1 MKKTFFA
8 SAAVTVACGL
18 GLAQAPVLSPLN
30 LLPGDGALG
39 PAAGEQRAPALVPG
53 GSGFLAVW
61 QDARTDLVAD
71 LLPGQAAFDIYAARL
86 DALGTPI
93 DLVPIAVSQTFG
105 DQTRPRAAWNGQDW
119 LVVWTNQEPIGAFY
133 GPAIR
138 AARVSAAG
146 VVLDATSILLP
157 LPANISSDL
166 LFGVASDGTD
176 WLVVWKDF
184 VGATAVI
191 RGSRIS
197 SLGTLLDTTPVTLA
211 FPPIQAYNGDV
222 VFGHGAY
229 LVVWSHWTGSGN
241 DDVFG
246 RRFTPA
252 LAPLGG
258 MFPIATSADYDV
270 WPSVATGPGGFFVA
284 WENYNTCCVGGGGKV
299 FGARLS
305 PTGQVL
311 DPAGILISA
320 TTDFTTGRAPSAC
333 ADGSQWYVTWT
344 YESGAAF
351 QQLHA
356 ARVSAVGAVLD
367 PAGFLVQPT
376 GSAQTESA
384 LGTAPGGGAVV
395 AWTDDLAGGVDPY
408 DVFSAP
414 LTSGGGAGTAT
425 CVTLGAPAQVR
436 PRLAWSGSEY
446 LAVFTSRVSGTNRIL
461 GQRLDASGNAIDAVP
476 FEIAGPSA
484 TLRFPAVAWDG
495 SEHLVVWSNGSVVL
509 GRRLDAA
516 GTPLDAAPF
525 TIMPGATPDVAA
537 LGGDF
542 LVVATHA
549 PSNPQFRFPFSARVR
564 GFDGLVL
571 DPTPLQLGQYFA
583 VAPKVAAFGTQWIAV
598 WERHFSH
605 DDPHANVH
613 AAFVTAAGT
622 SPGEFAMTGGSV
634 FHNAAAVASD
644 GASALVAWADN
655 TPTIQSANLSARRVL
670 PNGTMLPI
678 FSLSSAANVQ
688 AYPALAWDGGEFVAT
703 FEDHRNAALFFDL
716 RGDLYGARLDA
727 AGTVLDPAGFAVAS
741 GAPPQM
747 NPAVAGGPTGSAA
760 FAGAQFGSGSPYAS
774 YRVALRIL
782 DPPSPCAG
790 SFAVY
795 GSGLLGT
802 GGYVPALSGTG
813 CPTIGSTIGWTIA
826 NGRGAAPGLLAFG
839 ASPASVPVFA
849 GTALVTPL
857 LFVPFALGGTPGAAG
872 AGSASFAIA
881 IPNDPAFVGTVHYTQ
896 AVVLDPLAPQGLAFT
911 AGLETH
917 VE

>member
-1 MKKTFFA
+1 MKRIFFSPA
-8 SAAVTVACGL
+8 TLSILCALAA
-18 GLAQAPVLSPLN
+18 AQAPVLSPLQ
-30 LLPGDGALG
+30 LLPGDGAIG
-39 PAAGEQRAPALVPG
+39 PAAGEQRSPALVPG

-61 QDARTDLVAD
+61 QDGRTDLVAD
-71 LLPGQAAFDIYAARL
+71 LLPGQGGFDVYAARL
-86 DALGTPI
+86 DPLGAPI
-93 DLVPIAVSQTFG
+93 DLLPIVVSETFG

-119 LVVWTNQEPIGAFY
+119 LVVWVNQEPTPFY
-133 GPAIR
+133 YAPAIR

-146 VVLDATSILLP
+146 LLLDTTPILLP
-157 LPANISSDL
+157 VPANIGQDL
-166 LFGVASDGTD
+166 LFGVASDGSG

-197 SLGTLLDTTPVTLA
+197 SQGTLLDTTPVTLA
-211 FPPIQAYNGDV
+211 FPPSQPYNGDV

-229 LVVWSHWTGSGN
+229 LVVWSHWTVAGN

-258 MFPIATSADYDV
+258 TFPIAADDDYDV
-270 WPSVATGPGGFFVA
+270 WPSVATGPGGFLVA

-311 DPAGILISA
+311 DAAGILLSA
-320 TTDFTTGRAPSAC
+320 TTDVTIGRSPSAC

-344 YESGAAF
+344 YESGAS

-356 ARVSAVGAVLD
+356 ARVSGAGAVLD
-367 PAGFLVQPT
+367 PGGFLVQPT
-376 GSAQTESA
+376 GSWQTESVVGA
-384 LGTAPGGGAVV
+384 APGGGALV

-408 DVFSAP
+408 DVFAAP
-414 LTSGGGAGTAT
+414 LTSGGQAGAAT

-436 PRLAWSGSEY
+436 PRLAWSGSDY
-446 LAVFTSRVSGTNRIL
+446 LAVFTSRTSGSNRIL
-461 GQRLDASGNAIDAVP
+461 GQRLDPSGNAIDAIP
-476 FEIAGPSA
+476 FEVAGASTA
-484 TLRFPAVAWDG
+484 LRFPAIAWDG
-495 SEHLVVWSNGSVVL
+495 NEHLVVWSEGSTVL
-509 GRRLDAA
+509 GRRLDAT
-516 GTPLDAAPF
+516 GTPLDASPF
-525 TIMPGATPDVAA
+525 PVMPGSAPDVAA

-549 PSNPQFRFPFSARVR
+549 PSNPQYRFPFAARVR

-571 DPTPLQLGQYFA
+571 DPTPVQLGQFFA
-583 VAPKVAAFGTQWIAV
+583 LAPKVATFGGQWIAA

-613 AAFVTAAGT
+613 AAFVTASGT
-622 SPGEFAMTGGSV
+622 TPGEFALTGGSV
-634 FHNAAAVASD
+634 YHNAVAVASD

-655 TPTIQSANLSARRVL
+655 SPDIQSANLSARRVL
-670 PNGTMLPI
+670 PGGSMLPI
-678 FSLSSAANVQ
+678 FSINASANVQ
-688 AYPALAWDGGEFVAT
+688 AFPALAWDGAEFVAA

-716 RGDLYGARLDA
+716 RSDLFGARVDA
-727 AGTVLDPAGFAVAS
+727 AGTLLDPTGFAVAA
-741 GAPPQM
+741 GAAPQM
-747 NPAVAGGPTGSAA
+747 NPAVAGGSAGSAA
-760 FAGAQFGSGSPYAS
+760 IAGAHFGSGSPYAS
-774 YRVALRIL
+774 YRVGLRIL

-790 SFAVY
+790 SFATY

-802 GGYVPALSGTG
+802 GGFVPALAGTG
-813 CPTIGSTIGWTIA
+813 CPTIGSTIAWTISY
-826 NGRGAAPGLLAFG
+826 GRGAAPGLLAYG
-839 ASPASVPVFA
+839 ASPASAPILG

-857 LFVPFALGGTPGAAG
+857 LFFPFALGGTPGAAG
-872 AGSASFAIA
+872 AGSTTFGIGV
-881 IPNDPAFVGTVHYTQ
+881 PNDPAFAGTAHYTQ
-896 AVVLDPLAPQGLAFT
+896 AIVLDPLAPQGLAFT
-911 AGLETH
+911 AGLVTQ